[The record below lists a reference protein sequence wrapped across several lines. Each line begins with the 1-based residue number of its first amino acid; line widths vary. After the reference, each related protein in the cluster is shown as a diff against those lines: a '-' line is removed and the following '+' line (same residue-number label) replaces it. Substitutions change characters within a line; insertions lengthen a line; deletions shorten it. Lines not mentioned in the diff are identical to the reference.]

1 MQRLALLISFV
12 LAALHCA
19 QAGALT
25 LRLCTDEHSHLP
37 YITPTGEGTADL
49 LIREAAHEAG
59 ITVEF
64 HAAPITRC
72 REEIRVNA
80 ADGFPTTPYTP
91 SIMGFVAFPMNGGD
105 IDVSKAISTTR
116 SMVFRRTGSAA
127 QWDGERFMQLTTSV
141 LVPFGSVL
149 LLDRLKG
156 MNVAIDDSGKT
167 LGANFAKMLAGRAD
181 LAVGSEYSG
190 RALMAQPQFAGKV
203 EVLAVPFTD
212 EPYYLG
218 VSKRFHD
225 AHPAAVQKLW
235 DAIARI
241 RRTPA
246 YQARLRKALEESA
259 RTLKE

>member
-1 MQRLALLISFV
+1 MPRLALLA
-12 LAALHCA
+12 LALLHCA

-49 LIREAAHEAG
+49 LIREAAREAG
-59 ITVEF
+59 IEVQF

-72 REEIRVNA
+72 REEIRVGA

-91 SIMGFVAFPMNGGD
+91 SIMGFVALPMNGGD
-105 IDVSKAISTTR
+105 IDPSRAVATTR
-116 SMVFRRTGSAA
+116 SMVFRRAGSAA
-127 QWDGERFMQLTTSV
+127 EWDGGRFTQLTTSV

-149 LLDRLKG
+149 LMDRLKAL
-156 MNVAIDDSGKT
+156 NVAVDDSGKT

-190 RALMAQPQFAGKV
+190 RALMAQPPFAGKV
-203 EVLAVPFTD
+203 EVLATPFTD

-225 AHPAAVQKLW
+225 AHPQAIQQLW

-241 RRTPA
+241 RRSPA

-259 RTLKE
+259 KTLKE